1 MTQPQH
7 DSNTNDHTLEQADR
21 LRLATARLARR
32 LRQQAGTGLTPSQ
45 ASALMSIDKHGPLT
59 LGQLARIE
67 QIAPPTTTGIV
78 AKLEDDGLVRREAA
92 ANDRR
97 SVLVEATAEGR
108 RRLDHSRR
116 RRSAWLAERLAT
128 FDADQRADLAAALR
142 VLEALAAD
150 PDAEPVAV
158 AADDADAASEAEAA
172 EPAAADVD
180 AGETGARAARA
191 TGTPATAGDGG
202 GR

>member
-7 DSNTNDHTLEQADR
+7 DSNTNEHTLEQADR

-128 FDADQRADLAAALR
+128 FDADQRADLTAALR
-142 VLEALAAD
+142 VLEALAVD
-150 PDAEPVAV
+150 PDA
-158 AADDADAASEAEAA
+158 DADPGQEPGP
-172 EPAAADVD
+172 EPAPAATAA
-180 AGETGARAARA
+180 AGGEP
-191 TGTPATAGDGG
+191 GTPATAGDGG

>member
-1 MTQPQH
+1 MTRTQS

-97 SVLVEATAEGR
+97 SVMVEATAEGR

-128 FDADQRADLAAALR
+128 FDADQRSDLAAALR

-150 PDAEPVAV
+150 PDAEPEPSPTPGAV
-158 AADDADAASEAEAA
+158 
-172 EPAAADVD
+172 P
-180 AGETGARAARA
+180 
-191 TGTPATAGDGG
+191 GTPATAGDGG
-202 GR
+202 AR

>member
-1 MTQPQH
+1 MTELRN
-7 DSNTNDHTLEQADR
+7 DSPTNDEPTGAGAPQAADTLEQADR

-32 LRQQAGTGLTPSQ
+32 LRQHAGTGLTPSQ

-59 LGQLARIE
+59 LGALARIE

-78 AKLEDDGLVRREAA
+78 GKLEDDGLVRRQADA
-92 ANDRR
+92 KDRR
-97 SVLVEATAEGR
+97 SVLVECTAEGR

-128 FDADQRADLAAALR
+128 FDAAQHADLAAALR
-142 VLEALAAD
+142 VLEALTAD
-150 PDAEPVAV
+150 PEP
-158 AADDADAASEAEAA
+158 EP
-172 EPAAADVD
+172 EPAPANEP
-180 AGETGARAARA
+180 GE
-191 TGTPATAGDGG
+191 PASAGDGG